1 MLSKKVSWIR
11 WLVLLLPCAVAAS
24 VGACSA
30 EGSGVGGGGISENSG
45 GGSAEGTGG
54 LSIDTDGG
62 PIGTGG
68 GTGSGDEAWPD
79 WLSPPWVMYT
89 TNTDGV
95 DSWKD
100 PNLPDNV
107 DQLYFGAPGAGSA
120 PEIIYPLNGS
130 LHPRNLT
137 DIEMQWSKAVNTN
150 TYARV
155 EAVAQDGAMYR
166 FYFSCTT
173 PGCAVE
179 MPASEWYYLGMTHAG
194 QSMTL
199 TVQETDGAGGPVYTS
214 APITISFS
222 PAPLLGVLY
231 YWAAASWAINRAQFG
246 SRGSVEF
253 IGPGTPE
260 NSFRCAACHS
270 VSRDGSTIAFAV
282 SQDDGE
288 GTAAIQVAP
297 TSAPDQPYLRPAG
310 PGATPYTGAGVTHNG
325 SVTEGPLDNFG
336 HNVAL
341 SPDGTVAAIN
351 GAEAPEG
358 WPAWFELRDT
368 RTGVALQKFSIQNDP
383 ASPFPDGSL
392 PILPEFSPDGTKL
405 AATVTQM
412 ANNCAWSYATCSP
425 TGIVVMD
432 VINNTVGAPVQLT
445 VPQPGATHYYP
456 TWSPAGDYIVFVSAT
471 GLTASDKND
480 ETDIGVLYMVPS
492 TGGPHTCPGPTC
504 VELARGGQFT
514 QAQADASGGVGPHVT
529 VPKFAPF
536 AQGPTGNIVFVSFS
550 TRIEYGWRIPGGGR
564 SQLWMFGIDLTRPG
578 DPSFEP
584 IWLPY
589 QEYADGS
596 LAAFWAE
603 IAPCT
608 TDGGCSC
615 RPGEECR
622 FNQNNECYCTFTNP
636 E

>member
-1 MLSKKVSWIR
+1 MLRKKLGWIR
-11 WLVLLLPCAVAAS
+11 WLVVLLPCAVAAS

-30 EGSGVGGGGISENSG
+30 EGSSPGGGGNIDGSG
-45 GGSAEGTGG
+45 GIPAEGTGG

-68 GTGSGDEAWPD
+68 TGTGEDAWPD
-79 WLSPPWVMYT
+79 WLPPPWVMYT

-100 PNLPDNV
+100 ATLADNV
-107 DQLYFGAPGAGSA
+107 SQLYAGAPGTGTVPA
-120 PEIIYPLNGS
+120 IIYPLNGS

-137 DIEMQWSKAVNTN
+137 DIEIQWSKAVRENTH
-150 TYARV
+150 ARI
-155 EAVAQDGAMYR
+155 EAVAQDGSMYR
-166 FYFSCTT
+166 FYFTCTT
-173 PGCAVE
+173 PGCVAP

-194 QSMTL
+194 QTLTL

-214 APITISFS
+214 APVTISFS
-222 PAPLLGVLY
+222 PDPLLGVLY
-231 YWAAASWAINRAQFG
+231 YWAAADWSINRAQFG
-246 SRGSVEF
+246 SRGSVPF
-253 IGPGTPE
+253 IRPNSPE

-297 TSAPDQPYLRPAG
+297 TSAPELPYLRPAG
-310 PGATPYTGAGVTHNG
+310 PGPTPFTNSGVTHNG
-325 SVTEGPLDNFG
+325 SVTQGPLDNFG

-341 SPDGTVAAIN
+341 SPDGSVAAIN
-351 GAEAPEG
+351 GIDPPG
-358 WPAWFELRDT
+358 DWPPPPWFELRDT
-368 RTGVALQKFSIQNDP
+368 RTGVALQKIYLGQP
-383 ASPFPDGSL
+383 PFPADSL
-392 PILPEFSPDGTKL
+392 PILPEYSPDGTKI
-405 AATVTQM
+405 AATLTNT
-412 ANNCAWSYATCSP
+412 ANECAWTYASCSP
-425 TGIVVMD
+425 NGIVVMD
-432 VINNTVGAPVQLT
+432 VVNNTIGAPIPIST
-445 VPQPGATHYYP
+445 PQPGAVHYYP
-456 TWSPAGDYIVFVSAT
+456 TWSPAGDYIAFVSST
-471 GLTASDKND
+471 GLTGRNKND
-480 ETDIGVLYMVPS
+480 VTDIGVLYMVPS
-492 TGGPHTCPGPTC
+492 TGGPHACPGPTC

-514 QAQADASGGVGPHVT
+514 QAEAAASGGVGPHVT

-536 AQGPTGNIVFVSFS
+536 AQGPTGNIVFISFS
-550 TRIEYGWRIPGGGR
+550 TRIQYGWRSEGR
-564 SQLWMFGIDLTRPG
+564 SQLWMFGLDLARPG

-589 QEYADGS
+589 QNYTDGS

-603 IAPCT
+603 IAPCN
-608 TDGGCSC
+608 TDAGGGCSC

-622 FNQNNECYCTFTNP
+622 FNQNNECYCSFTNP